1 MALPIAAIIKGAE
14 VAGSAIDKAKSAN
27 DKAKGEAEGKNKKEA
42 VKSEAV
48 DKVEDKLSESDKE
61 SESTAA
67 DAKIKDDVGEFTAM
81 LESELPKYVVNRRY

>member
-27 DKAKGEAEGKNKKEA
+27 DKAKDGAEGKNKKEA

-48 DKVEDKLSESDKE
+48 DKVEDKLSEDKE

-67 DAKIKDDVGEFTAM
+67 DAKIKDDVSEFTAM

>member
-14 VAGSAIDKAKSAN
+14 FVGSAIGKAKSAN
-27 DKAKGEAEGKNKKEA
+27 DEAKDKAEGKNKKEA

-48 DKVEDKLSESDKE
+48 DKVEDKLGEDNE

>member
-27 DKAKGEAEGKNKKEA
+27 DKAKDEAEGKNKKEA
-42 VKSEAV
+42 VKSEAI
-48 DKVEDKLSESDKE
+48 DKVEDKLGEDKE

>member
-1 MALPIAAIIKGAE
+1 MALPIAAIIKGAQI
-14 VAGSAIDKAKSAN
+14 AGSAIGKAKSAK
-27 DKAKGEAEGKNKKEA
+27 DEAKTEAEGKNKKEE

-48 DKVEDKLSESDKE
+48 DKVEDKLSEDKE